1 MEHYIRKGRNSA
13 NLCINLIPNSSKLK
27 IRGLCVAMGW
37 RRTQYRKFKLRIPKY
52 ETDDDYSLHRKEL
65 RLYFNYRL
73 YYISY
78 SYFTRI
84 A

>member
-1 MEHYIRKGRNSA
+1 MEHYIRKGKDFA

-37 RRTQYRKFKLRIPKY
+37 RHTQYSGFKLHKPKY
-52 ETDDDYSLHRKEL
+52 ETDDDYSLHIKEL

-73 YYISY
+73 YYINY
-78 SYFTRI
+78 SYFTRT